1 MTERPLWQLS
11 AVELSSR
18 ISRGE
23 ISATEAVE
31 AAIARTSNTNPQ
43 INALNKDM
51 SETAL
56 NEAARLDAVFK
67 ESGPVGPLH
76 GVPITIK
83 DNVDQRG
90 IATNNGIKAFDVNVA
105 SEDAPFVANMC
116 DAGAVV
122 IGRSNTPEFSL
133 RGTTESPDYG
143 RTYNPWNDWATAGGS
158 SGGSSAAVMSGM
170 GAIAHGN
177 DIGGSLRYPSTV
189 TGATTVKPG
198 LGRTP
203 VYNSSQKEE
212 RGLLSQLMAV
222 QGVIAREVRDV
233 RLAMR
238 SAVAY
243 RPQDVWMAP
252 VPFEGPPPEIPVKVA
267 FTRNPYEFDLHPEV
281 DKALTVAR
289 DSLSDAG
296 YEIVEKEPPN
306 VRAIGEKA
314 WRSLLGDLK
323 VHNLAMMR
331 EFGSAAFNAYLDTL
345 MELAPPFE
353 GDELLFAL
361 AERTTHIRE
370 WQLFL
375 QEYPLVLTPFR
386 LQPTYRWDRDLQGSD
401 GVDNVLMQG
410 FYGVSMN
417 FLGLPAGNICANYN
431 DGLPIGVQIVGR
443 RFREDMILDACEAIE
458 ARVGVMAHQLFE
470 RQALPQT

>member
-1 MTERPLWQLS
+1 MTNRPLWQLS
-11 AVELSSR
+11 AVELSNR
-18 ISRGE
+18 ISSGE

-31 AAIARTSNTNPQ
+31 AAIARTDETNPQ
-43 INALNKDM
+43 INALNKELGE
-51 SETAL
+51 SAL
-56 NEAARLDAVFK
+56 NEAARLDALLK
-67 ESGPVGPLH
+67 KTGPAGPLH

-90 IATNNGIKAFDVNVA
+90 IATNNGVKAFDVNVA
-105 SEDAPFVANMC
+105 PEDAPFVTNMC
-116 DAGAVV
+116 EAGAVV

-143 RTYNPWNDWATAGGS
+143 RTFNPWNDWATAGGS
-158 SGGSSAAVMSGM
+158 SGGASAAVMSGM

-212 RGLLSQLMAV
+212 RGILSQLMAV

-243 RPQDVWMAP
+243 RPEDVWMAP
-252 VPFEGPPPEIPVKVA
+252 VPFDGPAPELPVKVA
-267 FTRNPYEFDLHPEV
+267 FTRNPFEFNLHPEV

-289 DSLSDAG
+289 DALRDAG
-296 YEIVEKEPPN
+296 YEVVEKEPPN
-306 VRAIGEKA
+306 IREIGENA
-314 WRSLLGDLK
+314 WRSLLGDIK
-323 VHNLAMMR
+323 VHNEAMMR
-331 EFGSAAFNAYLDTL
+331 EFGSASFNTYLDTL

-353 GDELLFAL
+353 GNDLLIAM
-361 AERTTHIRE
+361 AERSRHLRD

-386 LQPTYRWDRDLQGSD
+386 LQSTYRWDRDLKGAE
-401 GVDNVLMQG
+401 GVENVLLQG
-410 FYGVSMN
+410 FYSISMN

-431 DGLPIGVQIVGR
+431 DGMPIGVQIIGR

-458 ARVGVMAHQLFE
+458 DRVGVMAHRLFE
-470 RQALPQT
+470 RELLLQN